1 MSSCTLRGDLETNKI
16 EGAKLDFIFNLDFIL
31 LILGVSFGS
40 YSVYLVTRVILGDN
54 SDSSSLAWATGD
66 EPAKSKS
73 PIVNISRPLIHNFT
87 LAHAQ
92 KIKFENYRKKI
103 EINLKTSGIA
113 RELNI
118 DEFIGMQLLWGFM
131 FPLFLLLFNFALGLE
146 LPASGI
152 LVLGVLGFAFPNL
165 YASDQKKKRNQSI
178 QTDLPFF
185 IDLLALTTEAGMD
198 FIGAI
203 QRIVEKAP
211 DSVLAGELQEMLAE
225 IRVGS
230 SRADALRNF
239 SDRIDLSE
247 IMSLVA
253 VVIDADSA
261 GVPIHKVLKD
271 QAEQMRLERFVRAE
285 KAGAKASQS
294 MMIPMVLFIVPAV
307 FLTVLGPVI
316 LSFMGQN

>member
-1 MSSCTLRGDLETNKI
+1 ML
-16 EGAKLDFIFNLDFIL
+16 NLDFIL
-31 LILGVSFGS
+31 LILGIASGS
-40 YSVYLVTRVILGDN
+40 YAVYLISRVILGDN

-66 EPAKSKS
+66 EPAESKS
-73 PIVNISRPLIHNFT
+73 PVINISRPLIHNFT
-87 LAHAQ
+87 LVHAQ
-92 KIKFENYRKKI
+92 KIKSESYRKKV
-103 EINLKTSGIA
+103 EDNLKKAGIS
-113 RELNI
+113 RELNV
-118 DEFIGMQLLWGFM
+118 DEFIGMQILWGFM
-131 FPLFLLLFNFALGLE
+131 FPFFLFFFNFALDL
-146 LPASGI
+146 GI
-152 LVLGVLGFAFPNL
+152 PPVGVLTLGALGFAFPNL
-165 YASDQKKKRNQSI
+165 YASDQKKKRNMSI

-211 DSVLAGELQEMLAE
+211 DSILADEMKELLAE

-253 VVIDADSA
+253 VIIDADSA

-307 FLTVLGPVI
+307 FLTVLGPVV
-316 LSFMGQN
+316 LGFMGQN

>member
-1 MSSCTLRGDLETNKI
+1 MEEFFLDSMLS
-16 EGAKLDFIFNLDFIL
+16 LDFVL
-31 LILGVSFGS
+31 LILGIASGS
-40 YSVYLVTRVILGDN
+40 YAIYLISRVVLGDN
-54 SDSSSLAWATGD
+54 SDSSTLAWATGD
-66 EPAKSKS
+66 EPAPSKS
-73 PIVNISRPLIHNFT
+73 PVVNISRPLIHNFT
-87 LAHAQ
+87 LAHAK
-92 KIKFENYRKKI
+92 KIKSKSYRLKI
-103 EINLKTSGIA
+103 EESLKTSGIS
-113 RELNI
+113 RELNV
-118 DEFIGMQLLWGFM
+118 DEFIGMQILWGIM
-131 FPLFLLLFNFALGLE
+131 FPICLFFFDFALGLE
-146 LPASGI
+146 LPVAGVA
-152 LVLGVLGFAFPNL
+152 VLGVLGFAFPNL
-165 YASDQKKKRNQSI
+165 YASDAKKKRNQSI

-211 DSVLAGELQEMLAE
+211 DSVLADELKEMLAE

-239 SDRIDLSE
+239 ADRIDLSE
-247 IMSLVA
+247 VMSLTA

-316 LSFMGQN
+316 LSFMGQK